1 MPDERAFVGLTVL
14 LGTVAVA
21 HAAVTWPT
29 TAVLAFFGGGA
40 LVAFAAEVLA
50 VRAGWLAHHVGPQVL
65 GVPLYALAGWT
76 GTVYVAFRLALLA
89 TDGPTAVLLAGALAT
104 AYDALTDHRGVAA
117 GLWSYTDD
125 LPGPRPRGVPWWN
138 FLGWF
143 VVGTATAAL
152 ALPFV

>member
-1 MPDERAFVGLTVL
+1 MTDERAFVGLTVL
-14 LGTVAVA
+14 LGAVAVV

-29 TAVLAFFGGGA
+29 AAVLAFFGGGA
-40 LVAFAAEVLA
+40 LVAFAAEVAA
-50 VRAGWLAHHVGPQVL
+50 VRAGWLVHHVGTQVL

-76 GTVYVAFRLALLA
+76 GIVYVAFRLALLA
-89 TDGPTAVLLAGALAT
+89 TDGATAVLLAGALAT
-104 AYDALTDHRGVAA
+104 AYDGLTDHRGVDS
-117 GLWSYTDD
+117 GFWSYTDD

-138 FLGWF
+138 FLGWS